1 MKREEI
7 LEATKDQKIKD
18 GEYEVKVQRIGS
30 ILGTA
35 FALLAAITMIFVEYN
50 FFHKLDYGKPAL
62 IMLIASISDLYEGI
76 KLKRKLVIIKGIICA
91 ILLVLCVV
99 VYIGA
104 LVKWIRKEI

>member
-18 GEYEVKVQRIGS
+18 GEYEVKIQRIGS

-35 FALLAAITMIFVEYN
+35 FALLAAIIMIFVEYN

-62 IMLIASISDLYEGI
+62 IMIIASISDLYEGI
-76 KLKRKLVIIKGIICA
+76 RLRRKMVLIKGIICTFLFA
-91 ILLVLCVV
+91 LCVV

-104 LVKWIRKEI
+104 LI